1 MRRDNASNHI
11 TDLINCAKRLK
22 SKGRVPG
29 RLTLD
34 MLGYHAELCDA
45 LKLHPKVDIE
55 ANPSLR
61 AAFEAFGLD
70 PQEPENWRLLL
81 ALLAGAFFVP
91 KRKRGGQEVWD
102 SRALWQLLTDFWEVK
117 HQNPQMKSEEKLC
130 EKLTKKKRY
139 NEYSRNTLRKM
150 LYRAR
155 DPADNDILKLVLE
168 EPDPIARAD
177 LMREL
182 ST

>member
-11 TDLINCAKRLK
+11 TDLIACAGRLK

-34 MLGYHAELCDA
+34 MLGYHAELRDA
-45 LKLHPKVDIE
+45 LKLHPKMDIE

-70 PQEPENWRLLL
+70 PRDSDNWRLLL
-81 ALLAGAFFVP
+81 ALLAEAFFVP
-91 KRKRGGQEVWD
+91 KRKRGGKEVWD
-102 SRALWQLLTDFWEVK
+102 SRALLRLLMDFWEVK
-117 HQNPQMKSEEKLC
+117 RQNPQLKSEEKLC
-130 EKLTKKKRY
+130 EKLTKKKGY
-139 NEYSRNTLRKM
+139 NDYRPNTLRKM

-155 DPADNDILKLVLE
+155 DPADNDILKLLLE
-168 EPDPIARAD
+168 EPDPIACAD
-177 LMREL
+177 LMRKL